1 MPRRLFLASDD
12 GSGRP
17 VAPPAVRAAA
27 AEGIHGGEDSA
38 RGPRPDDAAL
48 LDEYSRTVV
57 RVVEEIAPAV
67 VNIDVYKKARI
78 GRAGAGASQEREVRA
93 GTGSGFIFTPDGFV
107 LTNSHVV
114 SGSARVDVTLNDGR
128 RLAAQIVGDDPSTDL
143 AVVRVQ
149 APGLH
154 AARLGESR
162 SLRPGQLA
170 IAIGNPL
177 GFQCTVT
184 AGVVSALG
192 RSLRAGSGRLID
204 NVIQTDAPLNPGN
217 SGGPLLNSSGEVIGV
232 NTAVILPAQGICF
245 AIAIDTVKFVAGRL
259 IKDGTI
265 RRAYIGVA
273 GMDVPLHR
281 RLVRFHA
288 LPNESA
294 VLVSA
299 IEPESPA
306 RTAGLREGDLI
317 VAYEGLPVTGVDDL
331 HRILTDARVG
341 ARARLTVLR
350 GADRLDLDILPRE
363 APRR

>member
-1 MPRRLFLASDD
+1 MTRRLSLVAEDGPRR
-12 GSGRP
+12 
-17 VAPPAVRAAA
+17 PADATVPSQ
-27 AEGIHGGEDSA
+27 DSA
-38 RGPRPDDAAL
+38 RVPRPDDAAL

-57 RVVEEIAPAV
+57 RVVEEIGPAV
-67 VNIDVYKKARI
+67 VNIDVYKKAR
-78 GRAGAGASQEREVRA
+78 EREVRA

-114 SGSARVDVTLNDGR
+114 SGAARVDVTLNDGR

-162 SLRPGQLA
+162 SLRPGQMVV
-170 IAIGNPL
+170 AIGNPL

-217 SGGPLLNSSGEVIGV
+217 SGGPLLNSAGEVIGV

-259 IKDGTI
+259 IKDGAI
-265 RRAYIGVA
+265 RRAFIGVA
-273 GMDVPLHR
+273 GQDVPLHR
-281 RLVRFHA
+281 RVVRFHA
-288 LPNESA
+288 LPSESA

-299 IEPESPA
+299 IEPGSPA
-306 RTAGLREGDLI
+306 KTAGLREGDLI
-317 VAYEGLPVTGVDDL
+317 VAYEGAPVTGVDDL

-341 ARARLTVLR
+341 ARSRVTVLR
-350 GADRLDLDILPRE
+350 GADRLDLEIVPGE
-363 APRR
+363 APRP

>member
-1 MPRRLFLASDD
+1 MTRRLSLVAEDGPRR
-12 GSGRP
+12 
-17 VAPPAVRAAA
+17 PADATVPSQ
-27 AEGIHGGEDSA
+27 DSA
-38 RGPRPDDAAL
+38 RVPRSDDAAL

-57 RVVEEIAPAV
+57 RVVEEIGPAV
-67 VNIDVYKKARI
+67 VNIDVYKKAR
-78 GRAGAGASQEREVRA
+78 EREVRA

-114 SGSARVDVTLNDGR
+114 SGAARVDVTLNDGR

-162 SLRPGQLA
+162 SLRPGQLVV
-170 IAIGNPL
+170 AIGNPL

-217 SGGPLLNSSGEVIGV
+217 SGGPLLNSAGEVIGV

-259 IKDGTI
+259 IKDGAI
-265 RRAYIGVA
+265 RRAFIGVA
-273 GMDVPLHR
+273 GQDVPLHR
-281 RLVRFHA
+281 RVVRFHA
-288 LPNESA
+288 LPSESA

-299 IEPESPA
+299 IEPGSPA
-306 RTAGLREGDLI
+306 KTAGLREGDLI
-317 VAYEGLPVTGVDDL
+317 VAYEGAPVTGVDDL

-341 ARARLTVLR
+341 ARSRVTVLR
-350 GADRLDLDILPRE
+350 GADRLDLEIVPRE
-363 APRR
+363 APRP